1 MSFSDGYVH
10 APPPGEPFPPH
21 SGSQLAVFLGN
32 ASSGTNSS
40 SGSPSALSPRI
51 GYMQPGE
58 IGDGPYDGYNPY
70 WFNAYGAWLGCD
82 NNGPDACVF
91 NVTGYTWDAVAQQ
104 EVPAYNTE
112 YNLPGCPGFQNCQL
126 QHVSFP
132 PSFVNLTGIQIQASV
147 DGQQRMFFMDDLAL
161 GWSNN
166 TCAAGLQRMG
176 APGTQGGAGAGP
188 AKMRIVRR

>member
-1 MSFSDGYVH
+1 M
-10 APPPGEPFPPH
+10 
-21 SGSQLAVFLGN
+21 
-32 ASSGTNSS
+32 
-40 SGSPSALSPRI
+40 SPRI
-51 GYMQPGE
+51 GHMQPGE
-58 IGDGPYDGYNPY
+58 VGDGPYDSSSAY
-70 WFNAYGAWLGCD
+70 WLNAYGAWLGCD
-82 NNGPDACVF
+82 NSGPAPCVF
-91 NVTGYTWDAVAQQ
+91 NVTGYTWDAAAQQ

-112 YNLPGCPGFQNCQL
+112 YNLPGCPSFKDCQL

-166 TCAAGLQRMG
+166 TCAAGLQRES
-176 APGTQGGAGAGP
+176 APGQQGGAGPGAP